1 MGLDCFVY
9 ARPSK
14 TNRNDAGD
22 TELWYGRKTNE
33 IHGFFQPFFGE
44 SGDNCEELPVNDE
57 MLDELMELA
66 SRGELTPTSG
76 FFFGGANDQDYLHK
90 TVSEL
95 VTNAKKALA
104 DGDYVY
110 YYAWY

>member
-1 MGLDCFVY
+1 MGLDCYVY
-9 ARPSK
+9 AKPS
-14 TNRNDAGD
+14 RDSELS

-33 IHGFFQPFFGE
+33 IHGFFQPFFGDDN
-44 SGDNCEELPVNDE
+44 DNCVELPLDDE

-66 SRGELTPTSG
+66 SRG
-76 FFFGGANDQDYLHK
+76 FFFGGANDQDYLLQA
-90 TVSEL
+90 VSEL

-110 YYAWY
+110 YMAWY

>member
-14 TNRNDAGD
+14 TNRNDEGD
-22 TELWYGRKTNE
+22 IELWYGRKTNE
-33 IHGFFQPFFGE
+33 IHGFFQNYFTG
-44 SGDNCEELPVNDE
+44 SDNCEELPLGYA
-57 MLDELMELA
+57 MLDELMEA
-66 SRGELTPTSG
+66 ARNGTLTHTSG
-76 FFFGGANDQDYLHK
+76 FFGGANDQDYLLQ

-95 VTNAKKALA
+95 VTNTKKALA

-110 YYAWY
+110 YMAWY

>member
-1 MGLDCFVY
+1 MGLDCYVN
-9 ARPSK
+9 AKPSP
-14 TNRNDAGD
+14 DSELS

-33 IHGFFQPFFGE
+33 IHGFFQQYFADN
-44 SGDNCEELPVNDE
+44 DNCVELPLDE
-57 MLDELMELA
+57 GMLDELMEA
-66 SRGELTPTSG
+66 AGNGTLTHTSG
-76 FFFGGANDQDYLHK
+76 FFFGGANDPDYLLQ

-110 YYAWY
+110 YMAWY

>member
-1 MGLDCFVY
+1 MGLDCFVN
-9 ARPSK
+9 AKPS
-14 TNRNDAGD
+14 RDSEVQ

-33 IHGFFQPFFGE
+33 IHGFFQRYFTD
-44 SGDNCEELPVNDE
+44 GDNCVDLELTDE
-57 MLDELMELA
+57 MLDELMGLASLGELA
-66 SRGELTPTSG
+66 HTAG
-76 FFFGGANDQDYLHK
+76 FFFGGANDRDYLFR

-110 YYAWY
+110 YMAWY

>member
-1 MGLDCFVY
+1 MGLDCYVN
-9 ARPSK
+9 AKPSPDSEQ
-14 TNRNDAGD
+14 T

-33 IHGFFQPFFGE
+33 IHGFFQRFFTD
-44 SGDNCEELPVNDE
+44 GDNCEELPLNE
-57 MLDELMELA
+57 GMLDELMELA
-66 SRGELTPTSG
+66 SRGELAHTSG
-76 FFFGGANDQDYLHK
+76 FFFGGANDQDYLLQ

-110 YYAWY
+110 YMAWY

>member
-1 MGLDCFVY
+1 MGLDCYVY
-9 ARPSK
+9 AKPSP
-14 TNRNDAGD
+14 NSELS

-33 IHGFFQPFFGE
+33 IHGFFQHYFD
-44 SGDNCEELPVNDE
+44 GDNDNCVELPLDDE

-66 SRGELTPTSG
+66 TRGELAPTSG
-76 FFFGGANDQDYLHK
+76 FFFGGGNDQDYLIR

-104 DGDYVY
+104 DGDYVF